1 MSTYALALKDA
12 AAELLAP
19 SAFLAGVKGYD
30 RESARNFLRAHP
42 GFLGRNLQLEAAR
55 ELAAGASAAGF
66 ETLLVEETAIPA
78 PPHPIEAD
86 RIEPK
91 GNGFQARA
99 GGALTFIPY
108 ETVTIFSA
116 AAYDAVTLPD
126 TLQALKP
133 GLFEKLARLVGE
145 PPPPLPAPQRE
156 TFFRADIIFAIERQR
171 HPLSGSEHSERLRL
185 LLKPEKLD
193 FSPLGPARS
202 PSSLV
207 NFRAL
212 LDTLSAPCFKTARN
226 AFLQAFIA
234 GRPLTPLKI
243 SSPEA
248 ADQELSRLL
257 LLLPK
262 L

>member
-1 MSTYALALKDA
+1 MSTYALTLKDP
-12 AAELLAP
+12 AAEILAP
-19 SAFLAGVKGYD
+19 AAFLAGVKGYD
-30 RESARNFLRAHP
+30 RESARNFLRAQP

-55 ELAAGASAAGF
+55 GLAAAAAAAGF

-78 PPHPIEAD
+78 PPRPIEAD

-91 GNGFQARA
+91 GSGFEARA

-108 ETVTIFSA
+108 EAVTIFSA

-126 TLQALKP
+126 NLQALKP

-145 PPPPLPAPQRE
+145 PPPPTPTPQRE
-156 TFFRADIIFAIERQR
+156 TFFRADIIFGE
-171 HPLSGSEHSERLRL
+171 ERLRL

-257 LLLPK
+257 LLTTK
-262 L
+262 RAA